1 MSRLDN
7 LLQRWRES
15 PENSDNW
22 DLERW
27 KIEHVRVLRLG
38 YVCLLLFGLLA
49 SFGYFINPYIISSYG
64 GFIFCM
70 LFMGS
75 MLLLIDYYYVRT
87 IRRLEEP
94 EVAE

>member
-27 KIEHVRVLRLG
+27 KIEHPRMLRLG
-38 YVCLLLFGLLA
+38 YVCLLLFGLLV
-49 SFGYFINPYIISSYG
+49 SIGYFFSPYMSSGYDGIIFG
-64 GFIFCM
+64 T

-75 MLLLIDYYYVRT
+75 MLLFLDYYYVRT
-87 IRRLEEP
+87 IRRLEQEG
-94 EVAE
+94 ESA